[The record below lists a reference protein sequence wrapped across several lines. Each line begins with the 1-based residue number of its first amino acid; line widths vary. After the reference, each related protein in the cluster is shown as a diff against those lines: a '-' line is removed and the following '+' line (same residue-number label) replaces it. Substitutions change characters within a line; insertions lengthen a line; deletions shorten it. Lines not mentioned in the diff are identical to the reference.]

1 MFSIG
6 DNVVYPMHGAGK
18 VVGVEERMFANQPT
32 KYLVLTM
39 LLGGMKVHVPF
50 LSVEKVGLRP
60 VSDKKTVT
68 KIAKVLKDR
77 TGSNLRSITW
87 NRRFA
92 IYLDKMKSG
101 DVLELAEVI
110 RVLSVQDRDKKL
122 STGEKRL
129 LTNAREIL
137 ASEICIAKAT
147 SLDEAEVWID
157 KLLA

>member
-60 VSDKKTVT
+60 VSDKKNS
-68 KIAKVLKDR
+68 DEDCQGPER
-77 TGSNLRSITW
+77 
-87 NRRFA
+87 
-92 IYLDKMKSG
+92 
-101 DVLELAEVI
+101 
-110 RVLSVQDRDKKL
+110 QDRQQFAQYHLEPPFCYL
-122 STGEKRL
+122 SG
-129 LTNAREIL
+129 
-137 ASEICIAKAT
+137 
-147 SLDEAEVWID
+147 
-157 KLLA
+157 